1 MKVPMHRMDRR
12 RFLLNSAA
20 AAALPSLGAIAET
33 LAQPGTPAVT
43 ALPSKAV
50 PATLTLHP
58 GRAGA
63 RIPGNFIGL
72 SYETNELVDP
82 SFFSPRNTGL
92 VERFRSLSPRGVLRL
107 GGNTSDVGYWKPTPS
122 TRPPA
127 ASARKIQAGEP
138 SSNLSFP
145 ITPEAIQNLH
155 GFLQATGWTCIYGIN
170 LGSNTPG
177 RAADEAAYVAQVLGL
192 TQHHGKLEYFQ
203 LGNEPD
209 LFGRHL
215 RDPKTW
221 SPEAYMDEWLAEAN
235 AIRAVLPAARFG
247 LPDTGGNP
255 GWYAAV
261 VNRLLA
267 VSDPP
272 QVAAL
277 THHYY
282 VGGPPSNPKMNIDFI
297 LTPNPRVAELA
308 KDIAAA
314 ALRLSASRHSAVP
327 YRMTEGNTCYQGG
340 KPGVSDVY
348 AAALWAADYL
358 LDLACR
364 GYAGANLHGGTGKY
378 VGNSLGGHLPGDH
391 LLQPGTA
398 ALHPHPFYT
407 PIARIGD
414 SYVAEPVS
422 YGMLFA
428 GHFAGTTAFPVDFN
442 PGPVNATAY
451 AATLPTGQHLV
462 AIINKDRTRALAID
476 LPFYRQGPTLT
487 APSLGS
493 SHVQLQ
499 TPTTTQRLS
508 TIPPSTAVLLYASH
522 SDRAR
527 LASRPAAKSAG

>member
-1 MKVPMHRMDRR
+1 MDRR
-12 RFLLNSAA
+12 RFLLASAA
-20 AAALPSLGAIAET
+20 AAALPSLGTIAQT
-33 LAQPGTPAVT
+33 SIRAGTPPVT
-43 ALPSKAV
+43 PSAGKAV
-50 PATLTLHP
+50 SATLKLHP
-58 GRAGA
+58 GGAGP

-92 VERFRSLSPRGVLRL
+92 IEQFRSLSPHGVLRI
-107 GGNTSDVGYWKPTPS
+107 GGNTSDVGYWKPTPAAK
-122 TRPPA
+122 PPM
-127 ASARKIQAGEP
+127 ASARKVQFGEP

-170 LGSNTPG
+170 LGSNTP
-177 RAADEAAYVAQVLGL
+177 RHAADEATYVAQVLGL
-192 TQHHGKLEYFQ
+192 TQQHGKLEYFQ

-209 LFGRHL
+209 LFGRRL

-221 SPEAYMDEWLAEAN
+221 SPELYMDQWLAEAD

-261 VNRLLA
+261 VNRLLSL
-267 VSDPP
+267 SDPP

-282 VGGPPSNPKMNIDFI
+282 IGGPPSNPAMNIDFI
-297 LTPNPRVAELA
+297 LAPNPRVAELA

-314 ALRLSASRHSAVP
+314 AARLSSAKNAAVP
-327 YRMTEGNTCYQGG
+327 YRMTEGNTCYRGG

-378 VGNSLGGHLPGDH
+378 VGNSLGGHLPGDD
-391 LLQPGTA
+391 LLQPSAA

-414 SYVAEPVS
+414 QFVAEPVA

-428 GHFAGTTAFPVDFN
+428 AHFAGTTAFPVDFN
-442 PGPVNATAY
+442 PGSVNATAY

-462 AIINKDRTRALAID
+462 AIINKDRARALAID

-487 APSLGS
+487 APSLSS
-493 SHVQLQ
+493 SHVQIQ
-499 TPTTTQRLS
+499 TPSTNQQLS
-508 TIPPSTAVLLYASH
+508 TVPPSTAVLLYASR
-522 SDRAR
+522 SEPSPSVSKPTKR
-527 LASRPAAKSAG
+527 SAE